1 MKFDTNTTTP
11 GISEMADGTSL
22 QGHVTATYA
31 ELVDLFGKPTDGDK
45 QKVDA
50 EWYVLFE
57 DGTFATIYNY
67 KDGKAYCGEAGKATE
82 SITDWHVGGIDA
94 KSVAR
99 VQIAIDLH
107 REVVA
112 AEKSG
117 KPENEAHKAFNDAN
131 ETRTSMLDSILAHKG
146 EAYRNAVIAGV
157 CAIKL
162 SELNSVMLSM
172 LTDHGMPTVIRKA
185 LREAH
190 GQMVA
195 QMLGAAA
202 RSAGIEGDNKAV
214 VDELMEWADKINKVE
229 QSAAKKIVEFVEKE
243 DE

>member
-1 MKFDTNTTTP
+1 
-11 GISEMADGTSL
+11 
-22 QGHVTATYA
+22 
-31 ELVDLFGKPTDGDK
+31 
-45 QKVDA
+45 
-50 EWYVLFE
+50 
-57 DGTFATIYNY
+57 
-67 KDGKAYCGEAGKATE
+67 
-82 SITDWHVGGIDA
+82 
-94 KSVAR
+94 
-99 VQIAIDLH
+99 
-107 REVVA
+107 
-112 AEKSG
+112 
-117 KPENEAHKAFNDAN
+117 
-131 ETRTSMLDSILAHKG
+131 
-146 EAYRNAVIAGV
+146 
-157 CAIKL
+157 
-162 SELNSVMLSM
+162 M